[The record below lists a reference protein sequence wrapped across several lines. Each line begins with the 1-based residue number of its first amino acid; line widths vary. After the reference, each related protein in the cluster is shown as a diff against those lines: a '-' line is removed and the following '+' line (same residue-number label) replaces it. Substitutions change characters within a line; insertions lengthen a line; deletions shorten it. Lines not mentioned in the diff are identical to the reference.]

1 MSDELDQDAQDLDV
15 ELPSSDL
22 YSAEFLVD
30 KKRGIYKGK
39 KMNLY
44 RVRWTGYSATDDTWE
59 PIENLND
66 TLLADFEESLKRRRP
81 KQQSNPP
88 PEDTPLVTW
97 SDLSQILGLCPPEY
111 LPHCLRP
118 APRTKM
124 CIHSDK
130 GQNQLSIRSF
140 FASSDVSHQNSASSN
155 RSNQQCV
162 GEESDAA
169 SRTQLKARPAATS
182 GNIAESPFA
191 AECSRCSRRPR
202 LKQAAPS
209 RSPLANVLMNY

>member
-1 MSDELDQDAQDLDV
+1 
-15 ELPSSDL
+15 
-22 YSAEFLVD
+22 
-30 KKRGIYKGK
+30 
-39 KMNLY
+39 MNLY
-44 RVRWTGYSATDDTWE
+44 RVRWTGYSAADDTWE

-118 APRTKM
+118 APLTKM
-124 CIHSDK
+124 SIHSDK
-130 GQNQLSIRSF
+130 GHNQLSIRSF
-140 FASSDVSHQNSASSN
+140 FASSDVSLQNYASSN
-155 RSNQQCV
+155 CSNQQCV
-162 GEESDAA
+162 SEESDAA
-169 SRTQLKARPAATS
+169 PRTQLKARPAAAS

-191 AECSRCSRRPR
+191 AERCSRRPR

-209 RSPLANVLMNY
+209 RSPLANVLMNC